1 MAVNCLTE
9 TSKYNIVSN
18 YNKGASKASLAR
30 LYKVSSDTIGRV
42 IKEVTSKALT
52 SKALDDCAA
61 EPISLAPWPLDD
73 NEYDDDDAGNNEF
86 YWDDCEDYD
95 ICPEGDYESD
105 TDDTDIQ
112 NGTSYSFILTPDSI
126 SITKIGEEVDTV
138 NIDNTS
144 DKFTEVY
151 SIIIADPMLQSNLK
165 KAFEVLCAKT
175 HIENITN
182 GLVKVYPMENRVTY
196 QTEEGAVG
204 EFSGRLVKRII
215 EAATNNRTKNGDN
228 TVDHLIKFANKLAL
242 NPSYRAVNELYDFL
256 EATDIR
262 INEDGY
268 VVCFKKVQS
277 DFTDVRTGT
286 FDNGVGQTPSI
297 PRNMVD
303 ENSSNTCSYGLHV
316 CSYAYLN
323 SYAGAKII
331 RVLVD
336 PADFVAIPEDYYGKD
351 SSGMVKAKAR
361 VCKYYVKDDITNS
374 INEFSAL

>member
-42 IKEVTSKALT
+42 IKEVTSKAL
-52 SKALDDCAA
+52 DDCAA
-61 EPISLAPWPLDD
+61 DNVVVKTVEDD
-73 NEYDDDDAGNNEF
+73 IEF
-86 YWDDCEDYD
+86 YWNDAYMHEPEYEDDWPVYGQGYPD
-95 ICPEGDYESD
+95 GDNESD
-105 TDDTDIQ
+105 SDDSDIQ

-196 QTEEGAVG
+196 QTEEGVVG

-215 EAATNNRTKNGDN
+215 EAATNNRTKNVDN

-268 VVCFKKVQS
+268 VVCFKKVNAK
-277 DFTDVRTGT
+277 FTDVRTGT
-286 FDNGVGQTPSI
+286 FDNSVGQTPSV

-303 ENSSNTCSYGLHV
+303 EDSSNTCSYGLHV

-323 SYAGAKII
+323 SYPGEKVI

-351 SSGMVKAKAR
+351 MNGMVKAKAR

-374 INEFSAL
+374 INELSTL

>member
-9 TSKYNIVSN
+9 LSKYNIVSN

-42 IKEVTSKALT
+42 IKEVTSKAL
-52 SKALDDCAA
+52 DDCAA
-61 EPISLAPWPLDD
+61 DNVVVKTVEDD
-73 NEYDDDDAGNNEF
+73 IEF
-86 YWDDCEDYD
+86 YWNDAYMHEPEYEDDWPVYGQGYPD
-95 ICPEGDYESD
+95 GDNESD
-105 TDDTDIQ
+105 SDDSDDSDIQ

-196 QTEEGAVG
+196 QTEEGVVG

-215 EAATNNRTKNGDN
+215 EAATNNRTKNVDN

-268 VVCFKKVQS
+268 VVCFKKVNAK
-277 DFTDVRTGT
+277 FTDVRTGT
-286 FDNGVGQTPSI
+286 FDNSVGQTPSV

-303 ENSSNTCSYGLHV
+303 EDSSNTCSYGLHV

-323 SYAGAKII
+323 SYPGEKVI

-351 SSGMVKAKAR
+351 MNGMVKAKAR

-374 INEFSAL
+374 INELSTL